1 MVAHRSRVK
10 IALGLTL
17 QIENMSGGVR
27 LLLARQ
33 ARLGCSGGRRQVAQS
48 LGSAGTLPHPTTPHP
63 GPGSFENNYHTQ
75 PLFTLALVISI
86 FNLMSCEGVLQMF
99 IKSLVLKLLNSQP

>member
-1 MVAHRSRVK
+1 MAHRSRFK

-17 QIENMSGGVR
+17 QVENMSGGVH

-33 ARLGCSGGRRQVAQS
+33 ARLGCSGGRHRVAQS

-75 PLFTLALVISI
+75 PLLALALGL
-86 FNLMSCEGVLQMF
+86 FNFQLDVMGRCA
-99 IKSLVLKLLNSQP
+99 

>member
-17 QIENMSGGVR
+17 QVENMSGGVH

-48 LGSAGTLPHPTTPHP
+48 LGSAGTLPHPTTPRP
-63 GPGSFENNYHTQ
+63 GPGSFENNYYTK
-75 PLFTLALVISI
+75 PIITLALGL
-86 FNLMSCEGVLQMF
+86 FNFQLDVM
-99 IKSLVLKLLNSQP
+99 